1 MLLMADVER
10 VLTYRERELERT
22 RIEQG
27 LSDLSPE
34 DRKQVLSKLSLKD
47 AENVL
52 PRFSRRTF
60 LVRSG
65 KLGAGVVVGA
75 AGLAGVGGWIF
86 GGDAGKQTGIKD
98 ERARLS
104 PRGELSLDLEKKLA
118 DKNHSVVEIQG
129 LTAASL
135 RTAEWD
141 DVPDFPFPIPEG
153 ESDPENT
160 PSGYEWIAFGPGG
173 VYLPLKEGDDT
184 VGDFTSAVNRANTDA
199 GKIDVSLA
207 YKPAGISEYLEA
219 DVASLLKP
227 GGQTIFQA
235 GHVVTTHQVEI
246 DGVTYGIAIGRS
258 SPTEPLSFV
267 TFDAAKE
274 APIPAGVSAGGFVV
288 AK

>member
-1 MLLMADVER
+1 MADK
-10 VLTYRERELERT
+10 ERELTYEEKKQKREE
-22 RIEQG
+22 INKA
-27 LSDLSPE
+27 LSDLPPE
-34 DRKQVLSKLSLKD
+34 ERKQVLSKLSLED
-47 AENVL
+47 AKNVL
-52 PRFSRRTF
+52 PIFSRRTF

-65 KLGAGVVVGA
+65 QAGAAAVVVAAGSGGVV
-75 AGLAGVGGWIF
+75 GWIF

-98 ERARLS
+98 EKARLS

-141 DVPDFPFPIPEG
+141 DVPDFPFPILEG

-184 VGDFTSAVNRANTDA
+184 VGDFTSAVNTANTAA

-258 SPTEPLSFV
+258 SPTEPLSYI

-274 APIPAGVSAGGFVV
+274 APLPAGVSAGGFVV